1 MGRGY
6 SGGPA
11 NAPSVLLQLLIIV
24 CSSSLVYSA
33 ECRVQLCSRQ
43 YARHTE
49 EDNIQQGPTF
59 RYCSV
64 LRSYSDC
71 VRATARSCRGDLSY
85 HTVQSLV
92 SQWTR
97 MFDCARVLERGPQA
111 MPPPKHPSRPGGGH
125 RFQKPPHQECNS
137 YRPVGGYSHCAL
149 FGDPHLRTFYD
160 ELQTCSVPG
169 AWPLLDNPHVAVQ
182 VTNEPVGKGSVATAI
197 TKVTVIIRQH
207 APCAIEKTYEA
218 QTDFLPGVFVD
229 GQKWSGPG
237 VRIKEETPGKHVEI
251 NLRYINTR
259 IVIRQSGRYL
269 TFAAKMPSAIA
280 VQGAQED
287 TLELCVRGCPRRERI
302 DFERLLES
310 KSGPKSEAIAAC
322 RALNITDFYFDAC
335 VFDLLTTG
343 DGSFS
348 AAARDAMLDAGQQS
362 VVNGSLPIVPRSVES
377 GQKSLCCSLLLLRFM
392 VGLLLVFWVQ
402 MNR

>member
-1 MGRGY
+1 MNCCPWYFASAPTEVGRKQTTSQEGPCTNEERALDKQIPRADLWNFVGLLNRVYYYRKMSMGWAVMGRGY

-43 YARHTE
+43 YARATE
-49 EDNIQQGPTF
+49 EDNIQQGATF
-59 RYCSV
+59 RYCSL

-92 SQWTR
+92 SQWMR
-97 MFDCARVLERGPQA
+97 MFDCTRVLEKGPQA

-125 RFQKPPHQECNS
+125 RFQKPPHQECNN

-197 TKVTVIIRQH
+197 TKVTVIIVK
-207 APCAIEKTYEA
+207 C
-218 QTDFLPGVFVD
+218 
-229 GQKWSGPG
+229 
-237 VRIKEETPGKHVEI
+237 
-251 NLRYINTR
+251 
-259 IVIRQSGRYL
+259 
-269 TFAAKMPSAIA
+269 
-280 VQGAQED
+280 
-287 TLELCVRGCPRRERI
+287 
-302 DFERLLES
+302 
-310 KSGPKSEAIAAC
+310 
-322 RALNITDFYFDAC
+322 
-335 VFDLLTTG
+335 
-343 DGSFS
+343 
-348 AAARDAMLDAGQQS
+348 S
-362 VVNGSLPIVPRSVES
+362 VP
-377 GQKSLCCSLLLLRFM
+377 
-392 VGLLLVFWVQ
+392 
-402 MNR
+402 